1 MKPPRKSSVTPRRE
15 KALGLLTV
23 LLAVAVTVSVVH
35 YVDNVLNY
43 DDYPQPTSG
52 TGPSRT
58 LIAISWFVFTAFAL
72 GAYLLFLRGRVLP
85 AAICLATYAG
95 SGLVGLGHDTVDGAT
110 EMVWWRQVH
119 VIADILCGI
128 AVLAFAI
135 LLVRYRDELSPPTS
149 TVRETG

>member
-1 MKPPRKSSVTPRRE
+1 MKPLRTSSVSPRRE
-15 KALGLLTV
+15 KALRILTG

-58 LIAISWFVFTAFAL
+58 LIAISWFGFTTFAL

-85 AAICLATYAG
+85 AAICLAIYAG
-95 SGLVGLGHDTVDGAT
+95 SGLVGLGHYTVDGAT
-110 EMVWWRQVH
+110 EMVWWRQAH

-128 AVLAFAI
+128 AVLAFAVW
-135 LLVRYRDELSPPTS
+135 LARHREEFSPPS
-149 TVRETG
+149 PTVRQTG